1 MIRRSYDFV
10 TDTWLSKIA
19 RIWKA
24 QFDALTSKEEPELSD
39 KETDDD
45 NEGESLSHVGSPM
58 VSVWK

>member
-1 MIRRSYDFV
+1 MIKRKDDSV

-58 VSVWK
+58 VSV